1 MLKSEKR
8 GVCQHR
14 IRLTENCAE
23 CAADLALA
31 AAQRKQKERL
41 RKREAGLV
49 PVQEWVHR
57 DDAERLR
64 KYAAKLRKARER
76 SEA

>member
-1 MLKSEKR
+1 M
-8 GVCQHR
+8 
-14 IRLTENCAE
+14 NAM
-23 CAADLALA
+23 AAKD
-31 AAQRKQKERL
+31 RKQQERA

-64 KYAAKLRKARER
+64 KCAAKLRKARVR

>member
-1 MLKSEKR
+1 MNA
-8 GVCQHR
+8 
-14 IRLTENCAE
+14 T
-23 CAADLALA
+23 AAKE
-31 AAQRKQKERL
+31 RKQQERD

-64 KYAAKLRKARER
+64 KYAAKLRKARGAVR
-76 SEA
+76 HNSNSAT

>member
-1 MLKSEKR
+1 MNA
-8 GVCQHR
+8 
-14 IRLTENCAE
+14 TP
-23 CAADLALA
+23 AAT
-31 AAQRKQKERL
+31 RKQQERD
-41 RKREAGLV
+41 RKRKAGLV

-64 KYAAKLRKARER
+64 KYAAKLRKARAR

>member
-1 MLKSEKR
+1 MASR
-8 GVCQHR
+8 NAPTAIAR
-14 IRLTENCAE
+14 CAMSS
-23 CAADLALA
+23 AAE
-31 AAQRKQKERL
+31 RKQQERD

-64 KYAAKLRKARER
+64 KYAAKLRKEREKR
-76 SEA
+76 EA

>member
-1 MLKSEKR
+1 MSS
-8 GVCQHR
+8 
-14 IRLTENCAE
+14 TAAE
-23 CAADLALA
+23 
-31 AAQRKQKERL
+31 RKQRERT

-64 KYAAKLRKARER
+64 NYAAKLRKAKMQI
-76 SEA
+76 AV

>member
-1 MLKSEKR
+1 MNA
-8 GVCQHR
+8 
-14 IRLTENCAE
+14 TP
-23 CAADLALA
+23 AAT
-31 AAQRKQKERL
+31 RKQQERA
-41 RKREAGLV
+41 RKRVAGLV

-64 KYAAKLRKARER
+64 KYAAKLRKARAR

>member
-1 MLKSEKR
+1 MIATS
-8 GVCQHR
+8 
-14 IRLTENCAE
+14 
-23 CAADLALA
+23 
-31 AAQRKQKERL
+31 AAQRKAEERD

-64 KYAAKLRKARER
+64 KYAAKLRKARSR

>member
-1 MLKSEKR
+1 MNATTAK
-8 GVCQHR
+8 
-14 IRLTENCAE
+14 
-23 CAADLALA
+23 D
-31 AAQRKQKERL
+31 RKQHERD

-64 KYAAKLRKARER
+64 KYAAKLRKARAR

>member
-1 MLKSEKR
+1 MNATTAK
-8 GVCQHR
+8 
-14 IRLTENCAE
+14 
-23 CAADLALA
+23 D
-31 AAQRKQKERL
+31 RKQQERN

-64 KYAAKLRKARER
+64 KYAARLRKER
-76 SEA
+76 AKHET

>member
-1 MLKSEKR
+1 M
-8 GVCQHR
+8 
-14 IRLTENCAE
+14 TATT
-23 CAADLALA
+23 
-31 AAQRKQKERL
+31 AAQRKAEERE

-49 PVQEWVHR
+49 RVDEWVHR

-64 KYAAKLRKARER
+64 KYAAKLRKARSR

>member
-1 MLKSEKR
+1 MSA
-8 GVCQHR
+8 
-14 IRLTENCAE
+14 T
-23 CAADLALA
+23 AAV
-31 AAQRKQKERL
+31 RKQQERE

-64 KYAAKLRKARER
+64 KYASKLRKAGRWYSMR
-76 SEA
+76 SRLASNVNITGTP

>member
-1 MLKSEKR
+1 M
-8 GVCQHR
+8 
-14 IRLTENCAE
+14 CAMSST
-23 CAADLALA
+23 
-31 AAQRKQKERL
+31 AAQRKQQERD

-64 KYAAKLRKARER
+64 KYAAKLRKERAR

>member
-1 MLKSEKR
+1 M
-8 GVCQHR
+8 
-14 IRLTENCAE
+14 TAM
-23 CAADLALA
+23 AAKD
-31 AAQRKQKERL
+31 RKQQERD

-49 PVQEWVHR
+49 LVQEWVPR

-64 KYAAKLRKARER
+64 KYAAKLHKARAH